1 MKIELSK
8 RNIQLLH
15 DLIKVE
21 RVNVKNNLEYD
32 SDKKYLRYLKDLQN
46 KLNVDYYHA
55 RLEAYDKFKAERGNK

>member
-21 RVNVKNNLEYD
+21 RINVKNNLEYD

-55 RLEAYDKFKAERGNK
+55 RLEAYDKFKA